1 MKTIVLLSCCKQKLN
16 ETAPAE
22 KLYQSTGFKK
32 SLAYAKS
39 LRPDGIFILSAK
51 HHVVK
56 LDDMIEPYDV
66 CLRDKNASEKTEWA
80 KTVVSQLEGLAD
92 LKNDKFVILCGS
104 DYCDGI
110 LPHITNYELPLK
122 GLSMGYRL
130 QWLDQHTVS
139 EDNLCLELHKFFND
153 QKRYY
158 FPFNPTELPE
168 NGIYVLFEKGETYKG
183 MDRIVRVG
191 THIGQNNLRSRLE
204 QHFMNENKDRSIFRK
219 NIGRAILNRNE
230 DTFLEQWNLDLTT
243 KKNKEKYSSVIDFNK
258 QKEIEKLVTEY
269 MLENFSFCVIPVDV
283 KEERLKYESFLIS
296 TISGCKACRPS
307 DSWLG
312 QHSPVEKIKKSG
324 MWLVN
329 GLSKDLD

>member
-16 ETAPAE
+16 ETALAE

-158 FPFNPTELPE
+158 FPFNLTELPE

-191 THIGQNNLRSRLE
+191 THTGQNNLRSRLE

-219 NIGRAILNRNE
+219 NIGRAILNKNE

-269 MLENFSFCVIPVDV
+269 MRENFSFCVIPVDV